1 MPIVPLVGHS
11 EPRQRI
17 AAARTRGSLPATLL
31 LQGPRGVGK
40 QRLALWIAELL
51 MCEAHG
57 AAPCGACQGCRFTA
71 DVRHPDVHWF
81 FPRPRLKDSD
91 PALEDVRA
99 DYADAI
105 AERSA
110 DSGLYEAPSGSDG
123 IYVAVVRA
131 IVQLAAKTPALGKR
145 KVFIIGDAERM
156 VPQEGSEQAANA
168 FLKLL
173 EEPPAD
179 TNIILTTS
187 EPGALLPTVR
197 SRVVSLR
204 VAALSPNDVRAFLA
218 VPAVAEKLKGDSS
231 VPASADDRIAFAGGA
246 PGRLFAGAAWSL
258 AIDNARLMLDAVNG
272 KPAARHEA
280 AWAQAS
286 TKARGAFADALDA
299 LTIALH
305 DLARK
310 SSTQGA
316 EKTAYAA
323 TRAVDVVEVAKE
335 RVLSNVSP
343 QLVTAN
349 LLREL
354 QELLA

>member
-1 MPIVPLVGHS
+1 MAIVPLIGHV
-11 EPRQRI
+11 EQRQRV
-17 AAARTRGSLPATLL
+17 AAARARGSLPATLL

-40 QRLALWIAELL
+40 QRFALWIAELL
-51 MCEAHG
+51 VCEAPG
-57 AAPCGACQGCRFTA
+57 DAPCGKCQGCRYSA
-71 DVRHPDVHWF
+71 DVRHPDVHWY
-81 FPRPRLKDSD
+81 FPRPRMKDSD

-99 DYADAI
+99 DYAEAI
-105 AERSA
+105 AERS
-110 DSGLYEAPSGSDG
+110 SEHGLYEAPSGSDG
-123 IYVAVVRA
+123 IYVAIVRA
-131 IVQLAAKTPALGKR
+131 IVQLASKTPAIGKR
-145 KVFIIGDAERM
+145 KVFVIGDAERM

-204 VAALSPNDVRAFLA
+204 VAPLHANDMRAFLA
-218 VPAVAEKLKGDSS
+218 LPAVSEKLKGESS
-231 VPASADDRIAFAGGA
+231 VPASVDERVAFAGGA
-246 PGRLFAGAAWSL
+246 PGRLFAGAAWRMAL
-258 AIDNARLMLDAVNG
+258 DNARLMLDAVKG

-286 TKARGAFADALDA
+286 AKARGAFADALDA

-310 SSTQGA
+310 SSSQGA
-316 EKTAYAA
+316 EATAYAA
-323 TRAVDVVEVAKE
+323 TRAVDAVEVAKE
-335 RVLSNVSP
+335 RVASNVSP

>member
-1 MPIVPLVGHS
+1 MPIVPLVGHNES
-11 EPRQRI
+11 CQRI
-17 AAARTRGSLPATLL
+17 ASARARGSLPATLL

-51 MCEAHG
+51 LCEAPG
-57 AAPCGACQGCRFTA
+57 AGPCGTCQGCRFHA
-71 DVRHPDVHWF
+71 NLRHPDLHWF
-81 FPRPRLKDSD
+81 FPRPRLKDTD

-99 DYADAI
+99 DYAEAI
-105 AERSA
+105 AERSSEA
-110 DSGLYEAPSGSDG
+110 GLYPAPSGSEG

-131 IVQLAAKTPALGKR
+131 IVQLAAKTPAIAKR

-197 SRVVSLR
+197 SRVVSMR
-204 VAALSPNDVRAFLA
+204 VAPLSHEHMRVFLA
-218 VPAVAEKLKGDSS
+218 LPSVVERLSGDSAL
-231 VPASADDRIAFAGGA
+231 PPNADDRIALSGGA
-246 PGRLFAGAAWSL
+246 PGRLLAGAALRQANENAQAML
-258 AIDNARLMLDAVNG
+258 AAITGKSSARYEV
-272 KPAARHEA
+272 

-286 TKARGAFADALDA
+286 AKARGAFAEALDA
-299 LTIALH
+299 LTVLLH
-305 DLARK
+305 ERARV
-310 SSTQGA
+310 SSRQGA
-316 EKTAYAA
+316 EKSAFAA
-323 TRAVDVVEVAKE
+323 SRAVDAVEVAKE
-335 RVLSNVSP
+335 RVASNVSP